1 MSRQKR
7 QYITFFF
14 FFTGLE
20 TGTNHATVPAY
31 RKPNFLFLFLL
42 FLNMVFKLHIFLVWH
57 LYTRRTFFWPCQDKK
72 KKKLE
77 YQTLANVT

>member
-31 RKPNFLFLFLL
+31 RKPKFFLFHLFCFLFLL
-42 FLNMVFKLHIFLVWH
+42 FLNMVFKLHIFLV
-57 LYTRRTFFWPCQDKK
+57 
-72 KKKLE
+72 
-77 YQTLANVT
+77 